1 MRQGCLRPWQGRE
14 GCKKEMR
21 DAGMEVKKEGQE
33 DPERDQEEFVQG
45 KRVLIDAVFYK
56 KELIDYV
63 EGLGERRFGRGRE
76 CR

>member
-1 MRQGCLRPWQGRE
+1 
-14 GCKKEMR
+14 MR
-21 DAGMEVKKEGQE
+21 DAGMEVKKEGQV